1 VDPACDLVL
10 FAAFHPELAP
20 LQAALGDTMRRRIGN
35 VEVVARAAGIGLPM
49 AAAGC
54 AMHLGDL
61 RPKTAIAIGTCG
73 AYAGSGLE
81 IGDVVVA
88 RRVRLVDP
96 AALRDESQ
104 FPDPMSTVIEG
115 HQPLVVGIARNTRA
129 APVDVATTLAITVDD
144 AVAARIARA
153 TGAAAEHLEAYAIA
167 TACAARG
174 VPFCAVLGVA
184 NLVGNHAREQWKVHH
199 HEASRAAANVVLDW
213 LRADGLRALSAAP

>member
-1 VDPACDLVL
+1 VDTACDLVL

-20 LQAALGDTMRRRIGN
+20 LQSALGDTMRRRIGN
-35 VEVVARAAGIGLPM
+35 VDVVARAAGIGLPM

-61 RPKTAIAIGTCG
+61 RPRTAIAIGTCG

-96 AALRDESQ
+96 AALRDEAQ
-104 FPDPMSTVIEG
+104 FPDPMSTTIEAHG
-115 HQPLVVGIARNTRA
+115 PLVAGIARITPA

-144 AVAARIARA
+144 GVAASIARA
-153 TGAAAEHLEAYAIA
+153 TGAAAEHLEAYGIA

-184 NLVGNHAREQWKVHH
+184 NLVGSRAREQWKVNH
-199 HEASRAAANVVLDW
+199 HEAARAAANAVLDW
-213 LRADGLRALSAAP
+213 LRADGLPRSL